1 MNQPKNGI
9 CFSIKEGIEI
19 ANKIEFPVVIRP
31 SFVLGGRGMEIIYNI
46 KDLKLYL
53 NKVLSFS
60 NESILIDQYLT
71 NAIEVDV
78 DAICDGE
85 RVFIAGIMEHIEE
98 AGIHSGDSACVVPT
112 QSLSKNILIVLIFK
126 PKK

>member
-1 MNQPKNGI
+1 MV
-9 CFSIKEGIEI
+9 FVSLKEGVEI
-19 ANKIEFPVVIRP
+19 ANKIGFPVVIE

-85 RVFIAGIMEHIEE
+85 SFYSWNNG
-98 AGIHSGDSACVVPT
+98 T
-112 QSLSKNILIVLIFK
+112 Y
-126 PKK
+126 

>member
-1 MNQPKNGI
+1 MNQPKKWYL
-9 CFSIKEGIEI
+9 FLIKEGIEI
-19 ANKIEFPVVIRP
+19 ANKIISSSYKTVFCP
-31 SFVLGGRGMEIIYNI
+31 GGRGMEIIYNI

-78 DAICDGE
+78 DAMAME
-85 RVFIAGIMEHIEE
+85 RKYLFR
-98 AGIHSGDSACVVPT
+98 
-112 QSLSKNILIVLIFK
+112 
-126 PKK
+126 